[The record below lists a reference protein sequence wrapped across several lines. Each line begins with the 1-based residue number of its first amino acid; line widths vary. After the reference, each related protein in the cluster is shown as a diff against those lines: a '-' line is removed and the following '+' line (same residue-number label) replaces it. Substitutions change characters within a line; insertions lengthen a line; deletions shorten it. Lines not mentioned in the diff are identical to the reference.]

1 MNCRFNV
8 LRGKMTMNRQQG
20 KNNVSPM
27 SLDKLWKKS
36 RDDRVQ
42 ARRALQYD
50 EDRALGRYIEFL
62 KRRKA
67 NDMTKQRKHDS
78 IA

>member
-1 MNCRFNV
+1 MSTNENV
-8 LRGKMTMNRQQG
+8 VSQG
-20 KNNVSPM
+20 KSNISPR

-42 ARRALQYD
+42 ARRALQHD
-50 EDRALGRYIEFL
+50 EDRAMGKYVEFL
-62 KRRKA
+62 NRRKA
-67 NDMTKQRKHDS
+67 NDMTKRKKSGS

>member
-1 MNCRFNV
+1 
-8 LRGKMTMNRQQG
+8 MTTNRQQG
-20 KNNVSPM
+20 KNNVSPK

-42 ARRALQYD
+42 ARRALQHD
-50 EDRALGRYIEFL
+50 EDRALGKYIEFL
-62 KRRKA
+62 NRRKV
-67 NDMTKQRKHDS
+67 NDMTKREKRGS